1 MLDKKPRSPNEKQLT
16 PGEMLFKEGDSGEVM
31 YFIRKGKIKISIGHD
46 DQEKVLAIL
55 KDGDFFGEMAVLDGS
70 PRNADATAIEET
82 DLIII
87 DKESFLSKVNEN
99 PLIAYTIEELTK
111 RIRILDERLKYVTIA
126 SSEERIISYVLSQG
140 KSKGVATDDGGV
152 RLENETADHIAF
164 ITGVQGQK
172 VVEYLGRLQEVGLIV
187 VDTDQIKIN
196 RIPDLE
202 EYIRYLKL
210 RDKFK
215 S

>member
-1 MLDKKPRSPNEKQLT
+1 MLEKKPRSPNEKQLM
-16 PGEMLFKEGDSGEVM
+16 PGENLFKEGDTGEVM
-31 YFIRKGKIKISIGHD
+31 YFIRKGKIKISIGQE

-70 PRNADATAIEET
+70 PRNADASAIEET

-111 RIRILDERLKYVTIA
+111 RIRILDERLKYVTIKSA
-126 SSEERIISYVLSQG
+126 EERIISYVLSKA
-140 KSKGVATDDGGV
+140 KSKGIAADDGAV
-152 RLENETADHIAF
+152 RIENASPDHIAF
-164 ITGVQGQK
+164 ITGVDGQK
-172 VVEYLGRLQEVGLIV
+172 VVEYLQRLQEVELIKV
-187 VDTDQIKIN
+187 EGDQITVR